1 MKVILYDISY
11 KINHIS
17 YKLYHYR
24 DNFILSKGHTLRLIA
39 YRASARKIWER
50 LGDHAFL
57 ICIPKIGVVKFLIG
71 PMISPNFFANLLPTI
86 FLSSELSFMKP
97 LHIENFYAIIGH
109 NLWR

>member
-24 DNFILSKGHTLRLIA
+24 DNFILSKGHTLQLIA

-50 LGDHAFL
+50 LGDHAFWGYVDGDML
-57 ICIPKIGVVKFLIG
+57 TLHSKIGSPKIGVVKFLIG
-71 PMISPNFFANLLPTI
+71 PITYSNRSHSI
-86 FLSSELSFMKP
+86 FCQ
-97 LHIENFYAIIGH
+97 
-109 NLWR
+109 